1 MKKILLLLTIYFT
14 LYIANASTLN
24 LSISSSPSRINP
36 ILSSDSASSQIS
48 QWIFNGLLKYD
59 KDGNPTVDL
68 ASSYKFETPTKLI
81 IKIKKGVLWH
91 DEVEVTSKDV
101 IFTYEKIID
110 PKVYVSFRS
119 NFNEVESVKA
129 LDKYTVEII
138 FKKPY
143 FKALVTWMVSLLPEH
158 ILKDEENLMTSKF
171 NKKPIG
177 TGPYKLKEFKNNADI
192 ELVANDDYF
201 EGRPKIDKILYKFI
215 PDTNTSFLFLKQR
228 KLDVGGLTPLQ
239 YERQINEKFKKNFK
253 IIEQPSLAYSYL
265 GFNLRDKKFQNKK
278 LRQAIAYATNRK
290 EMIDI
295 LYFGHGEIC
304 DGPFAPSSFVFDEKF
319 KPYRYDLKKAKKLL
333 KELGYDENNP
343 FSFEV
348 ITNTGNPIR
357 ANAAQ
362 ILQYQLKKANIN
374 MNIRVMEWQAFLNTI
389 VTPRKFEAILL
400 GWNTTLM
407 PDAYALWHSNSDKLG
422 RFNLVGYRNKKI
434 DALIDKGAGTVN
446 REKFAKIYKEIYST
460 IADDLPYLFLYIPNS
475 ISVVNSQIKNIEP
488 SVIGIMHNQ
497 KDWIKP

>member
-1 MKKILLLLTIYFT
+1 MKYFLLLTTFINI
-14 LYIANASTLN
+14 LLSSTLN
-24 LSISSSPSRINP
+24 LSIGSSPSRINP
-36 ILSSDSASSQIS
+36 ILSNDTASSEIS

-81 IKIKKGVLWH
+81 IKMKKGVLWH
-91 DEVEVTSKDV
+91 DGVEVTSKDV

-110 PKVYVSFRS
+110 PDVYVSFRS
-119 NFNEVESVKA
+119 NFNEVQSVKA
-129 LDKYTVEII
+129 IDKYTVEII

-158 ILKDEENLMTSKF
+158 ILKNEKNLMTSQF

-192 ELVANDDYF
+192 ELVANDNYF

-228 KLDVGGLTPLQ
+228 KLDLGGLTPLQ
-239 YERQINEKFKKNFK
+239 YERQLDKKFKEYFK
-253 IIEQPSLAYSYL
+253 TIEKPAFSYSYL

-290 EMIDI
+290 ELIDI

-304 DGPFAPSSFVFDEKF
+304 DGPFAPNSLAFDEKF
-319 KPYRYDLKKAKKLL
+319 KPYRYNLKKAKKLL
-333 KELGYDENNP
+333 KELGYDKNNP

-348 ITNTGNPIR
+348 VTNTGNTAR

-362 ILQYQLKKANIN
+362 ILQHQLKKANIH
-374 MNIRVMEWQAFLNTI
+374 MSIKVMEWQAFLNTI

-400 GWNTTLM
+400 GWTTTLM

-422 RFNLVGYRNKKI
+422 RFNLVGYRNKRI
-434 DALIDKGAGTVN
+434 DELIDKGAGTIN
-446 REKFAKIYKEIYST
+446 RKEFAKIYKEIYST

-475 ISVVNSQIKNIEP
+475 ISAINKNIKNIKP
-488 SVIGIMHNQ
+488 TPISILHNQ
-497 KDWIKP
+497 IEWEKP